1 MAYMFRGQPND
12 YLTLEEEV
20 TIILSRH
27 CFEFYLKLRKS
38 SLRSGHKNILI
49 IHIELFKLIL
59 RIIQNYAS
67 PSLMGSH
74 E

>member
-1 MAYMFRGQPND
+1 MFRGQPND

-27 CFEFYLKLRKS
+27 CFEFYLKLGNS

-49 IHIELFKLIL
+49 IHIELLKLIL

-67 PSLMGSH
+67 PSLMGSR